1 MINHKVKRLTLIA
14 AITLGVTNAGWATTT
29 VQLSAGLGEHGFAT
43 SGGEPIPDGNSVWI
57 GTFAPGFDVGANE
70 HNPSAL
76 QAAWSDY
83 GTGKISSVMDSK
95 GRLVGS
101 VSSDDSAFN
110 TQQIYWWAFN
120 TSDNAEPTQAFGNVD
135 DYGIFTSL
143 DSSWVFPDQGVS
155 MLSTTTSSQV
165 IDTAYHGALRD
176 GYLRLASASVTPAG
190 VPEPGFAWVL
200 IALGLF
206 TSTRRSRR

>member
-1 MINHKVKRLTLIA
+1 MNARTIWSGLRFRITILSVVLSVTSLKGGTINVSYTAQPGQPYVQDPEGNPLTAGNKVRVGYFL
-14 AITLGVTNAGWATTT
+14 
-29 VQLSAGLGEHGFAT
+29 
-43 SGGEPIPDGNSVWI
+43 
-57 GTFAPGFDVGANE
+57 PGFDVGANE

-83 GTGKISSVMDSK
+83 GTGKTSSVMGSQ

-110 TQQIYWWAFN
+110 SQQIYWWAFN

-165 IDTAYHGALRD
+165 IDTAYHGALKD
-176 GYLRLASASVTPAG
+176 GYLRLAPAG

>member
-1 MINHKVKRLTLIA
+1 M
-14 AITLGVTNAGWATTT
+14 GS
-29 VQLSAGLGEHGFAT
+29 Q
-43 SGGEPIPDGNSVWI
+43 
-57 GTFAPGFDVGANE
+57 
-70 HNPSAL
+70 
-76 QAAWSDY
+76 
-83 GTGKISSVMDSK
+83 

-110 TQQIYWWAFN
+110 SQQIYWWAFN
-120 TSDNAEPTQAFGNVD
+120 TSDNAEPTQSFGNVD

-165 IDTAYHGALRD
+165 IDTAYHGALKD
-176 GYLRLASASVTPAG
+176 GYLRLAPAG